1 VPEGTF
7 QEVPRPGRGRLQ
19 VFNVAQRHNGKQL
32 KAIPCFVQFVEFVE
46 AGLRIV
52 AVGIAIPFDIRN
64 RLAVIFSLPGERPD
78 LHLQPQ
84 KLAQF
89 FVTRACM
96 GDLPVEMAPR

>member
-1 VPEGTF
+1 
-7 QEVPRPGRGRLQ
+7 
-19 VFNVAQRHNGKQL
+19 
-32 KAIPCFVQFVEFVE
+32 
-46 AGLRIV
+46 V

-78 LHLQPQ
+78 PHLQPQ

-89 FVTRACM
+89 FVPQACM